1 MKLRIPA
8 FLIAVVIAV
17 PCFIAQGGN
26 SFLYGG
32 SRIYSTDATQMGRDL
47 LSVEEEYGA
56 SNPLVIMVP
65 KGDTSKESALSEELK
80 DNENVTSVI
89 SYVDSVGSTIP
100 DGFVPSDSL
109 SQLYSENYSRF
120 VVTISTEE
128 SEEGWTEKL
137 NEVYKICEKYYGDEA
152 RITGDLASTR
162 DLKETI
168 TEDNSRVNTLAIAFV
183 FAILLFNFKSITLPV
198 ILTLVIELSSGHL
211 AIPYVQERRFIAS
224 GSDKDLPEVAKR
236 MKQLSRIYENLQR
249 MTPAF
254 LKVQISYRSHLFP

>member
-152 RITGDLASTR
+152 RIAGDLASTR

-183 FAILLFNFKSITLPV
+183 FAILLFNFKSITFPV
-198 ILTLVIELSSGHL
+198 ILTLVIELSIWITL
-211 AIPYVQERRFIAS
+211 AIPYVQGTALHCFRQRQKIFR
-224 GSDKDLPEVAKR
+224 K
-236 MKQLSRIYENLQR
+236 LQ
-249 MTPAF
+249 
-254 LKVQISYRSHLFP
+254 KE

>member
-1 MKLRIPA
+1 MCI
-8 FLIAVVIAV
+8 
-17 PCFIAQGGN
+17 
-26 SFLYGG
+26 
-32 SRIYSTDATQMGRDL
+32 RDR
-47 LSVEEEYGA
+47 
-56 SNPLVIMVP
+56 
-65 KGDTSKESALSEELK
+65 SEELK

-152 RITGDLASTR
+152 RIAGDLASTR

-183 FAILLFNFKSITLPV
+183 FAILLFNFKSITFPV
-198 ILTLVIELSSGHL
+198 ILTLVIELSIWINL
-211 AIPYVQERRFIAS
+211 AIPYVQGTTLHCFRQRQKIFR
-224 GSDKDLPEVAKR
+224 K
-236 MKQLSRIYENLQR
+236 LQ
-249 MTPAF
+249 
-254 LKVQISYRSHLFP
+254 KE

>member
-32 SRIYSTDATQMGRDL
+32 SRIYSTGCHSRWDDDL

-65 KGDTSKESALSEELK
+65 KGDTSKESVLSEELK

-137 NEVYKICEKYYGDEA
+137 N
-152 RITGDLASTR
+152 
-162 DLKETI
+162 
-168 TEDNSRVNTLAIAFV
+168 
-183 FAILLFNFKSITLPV
+183 
-198 ILTLVIELSSGHL
+198 
-211 AIPYVQERRFIAS
+211 
-224 GSDKDLPEVAKR
+224 
-236 MKQLSRIYENLQR
+236 
-249 MTPAF
+249 
-254 LKVQISYRSHLFP
+254 

>member
-1 MKLRIPA
+1 
-8 FLIAVVIAV
+8 
-17 PCFIAQGGN
+17 
-26 SFLYGG
+26 
-32 SRIYSTDATQMGRDL
+32 MGRDL

-128 SEEGWTEKL
+128 SEEGWTE
-137 NEVYKICEKYYGDEA
+137 NYGDEA
-152 RITGDLASTR
+152 RIAGDLASTR

-198 ILTLVIELSSGHL
+198 ILTLVIELSIWINL
-211 AIPYVQERRFIAS
+211 AIPYVQGTTLHCFRRRQKIFR
-224 GSDKDLPEVAKR
+224 K
-236 MKQLSRIYENLQR
+236 LQ
-249 MTPAF
+249 
-254 LKVQISYRSHLFP
+254 KE

>member
-137 NEVYKICEKYYGDEA
+137 NEVYKICEKYYGDET
-152 RITGDLASTR
+152 RIAGDLASTG
-162 DLKETI
+162 I
-168 TEDNSRVNTLAIAFV
+168 
-183 FAILLFNFKSITLPV
+183 
-198 ILTLVIELSSGHL
+198 
-211 AIPYVQERRFIAS
+211 
-224 GSDKDLPEVAKR
+224 
-236 MKQLSRIYENLQR
+236 
-249 MTPAF
+249 
-254 LKVQISYRSHLFP
+254 